1 MKKIKSAIAV
11 SIAIASMCALAGCS
25 STPGD
30 SEVREALKNDV
41 LSQNDKLSQKDQDD
55 LAADLAKVKVVG
67 CKPAESKNGF
77 NCDWTGTETSFMRTS
92 GRIVKGDAGWVFA
105 QG

>member
-1 MKKIKSAIAV
+1 MKKIKSTTAM
-11 SIAIASMCALAGCS
+11 SIAIAAMCALAGCS

-30 SEVREALKNDV
+30 SEVREALKSEV
-41 LSQNDKLSQKDQDD
+41 LAQSGKLSQKAQDD
-55 LAADLAKVKVVG
+55 LDAALAKVKVLG

-77 NCDWTGTETSFMRTS
+77 NCDWTGDERFMRTS
-92 GRIVKGDAGWVFA
+92 GRIVKSDAGWVFV